1 MILIIIIFIIKMKTE
16 IIINKFINLLDI
28 NKIYNLSE
36 ILNILDNVYLEE
48 KKQKKEILHY
58 IIYLLKNI
66 ILYFIINI
74 HF

>member
-1 MILIIIIFIIKMKTE
+1 MKTE